1 MAGFMTVTYTFDCL
15 FNKHLLHVSVGSCEL
30 ITGELNISQALP
42 SGSSQIGVKRKGRIS
57 MYGPSTT
64 NN

>member
-1 MAGFMTVTYTFDCL
+1 M
-15 FNKHLLHVSVGSCEL
+15 SVGSCEL

-42 SGSSQIGVKRKGRIS
+42 SRSSQIGVKKKGRIS